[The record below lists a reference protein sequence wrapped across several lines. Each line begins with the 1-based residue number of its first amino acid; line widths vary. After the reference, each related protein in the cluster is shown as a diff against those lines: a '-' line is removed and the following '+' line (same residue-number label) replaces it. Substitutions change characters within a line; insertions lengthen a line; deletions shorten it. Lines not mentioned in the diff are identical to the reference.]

1 MKNENIKSIPMLV
14 ILSVVTCGIYYL
26 YWLYKTTDSIK
37 NFMNNAEI
45 NPTLELILCLFI
57 PFYQLYWFYKYSRII
72 YKDMTSKVGI
82 DNTEDASVLLLVLS
96 FVGLGIVS
104 AAIIQDKL
112 NSIYSKMGTDNIT
125 SQAD

>member
-57 PFYQLYWFYKYSRII
+57 PFYQLYLFYKCSRII

-125 SQAD
+125 SQAN